1 MEFHPQGI
9 DCLLPALHLLYLI
22 EKQVILLLTAADF
35 FRYIIVQGIVL
46 AQVLIAQILEV
57 EVDDS

>member
-9 DCLLPALHLLYLI
+9 DRLLPALHLLYLI
-22 EKQVILLLTAADF
+22 EKQVKLLLTAADF